1 MNCTLVPSRRRRYFR
16 TFPAILAI
24 ALFATTALPL
34 ANPAQAATS
43 RAVPIVP
50 DPLFVPGELL
60 VQFRPEVAKSDRAR
74 VAREGGATLSREVT
88 ADGLVKVLL
97 GPGDTVEGAE
107 ARFRARA
114 DVEYAIPNLR
124 AKAFFTPN
132 DSLITSEDMDLAWN
146 LRSVHAYDAWDIQTG
161 DPDIVVAIVDTGV
174 AYEDHE
180 IPAYESAR
188 LWPGTTRYKRSPDL
202 PGPFVPG
209 WDFVYG
215 DAFADDD
222 NGHGTTVATIV
233 AGAPNNI
240 AGSAGIAFGVTI
252 MPIKVI
258 DWQRDSEMSLITS
271 GIRFAAEHGADIV
284 NLSLGFPPLDTFRG
298 LGYTESQIREMFRP
312 LREAVNY
319 AQRRGS
325 ILVGS
330 AGNFD
335 ASEVSLPAGY
345 PGVIAVGATDPD
357 GRRSSYSSYG
367 RDLDFMAPGGDF
379 TDLNNDHVQD
389 AVFVLSIKPNRS
401 EGSLAKPDSF
411 GCFPFFG
418 TSGSAPHVSGAVA
431 LLMSKGYRS
440 QGAIE
445 QTLRDTSVRPP
456 DRPTGLDAEYG
467 AGLIQIDA
475 ALRARMPKSAG
486 SATTEATGTLA
497 ARLLSRNPARG
508 DVSIAY
514 RSERPGRVRVRVF
527 DVKGALVRT
536 IEDRDVPAGE
546 QRARWDGRDD
556 AGGHAAAGVY
566 LFRVETPAGIATRK
580 VAFLR

>member
-1 MNCTLVPSRRRRYFR
+1 MTCTLVPSRRRRTIR
-16 TFPAILAI
+16 TILAGLTL
-24 ALFATTALPL
+24 ALAAAAPLLPAG
-34 ANPAQAATS
+34 ANAATS
-43 RAVPIVP
+43 RAVPIIP
-50 DPLFVPGELL
+50 EPLFVPGQLL

-74 VAREGGATLSREVT
+74 VAREGGATLDREVT
-88 ADGLVKVLL
+88 PDGLVKVLL
-97 GPGDTVEGAE
+97 RPGDTVEDAE

-114 DVEYAIPNLR
+114 DVEYAVPNLR
-124 AKAFFTPN
+124 AEGFFIPD
-132 DSLITSEDMDLAWN
+132 DSLITSEELDLAWN
-146 LRSVHAYDAWDIQTG
+146 LRSVRAYDAWDIQTG
-161 DPDIVVAIVDTGV
+161 DPNIVVAIVDTGV
-174 AYEDHE
+174 AYEDHA
-180 IPAYESAR
+180 IPPYEVEK
-188 LWPGTTRYKRSPDL
+188 LWPGTTMYRRSPDL

-209 WDFVYG
+209 WDFVNG

-222 NGHGTTVATIV
+222 NGHGTTVATIL

-258 DWQRDSEMSLITS
+258 DWRRDSEMSLITS
-271 GIRFAAEHGADIV
+271 GIRFAGEHGAHIV
-284 NLSLGFPPLDTFRG
+284 NLSLGFPPLDRFRG
-298 LGYTESQIREMFRP
+298 LGYTEKQIREFFRP

-325 ILVGS
+325 ILVAA
-330 AGNFD
+330 AGNYD
-335 ASEVSLPAGY
+335 AIEASLPAGY
-345 PGVIAVGATDPD
+345 PDVIAVGATDPD
-357 GRRSSYSSYG
+357 GRRSSYSSFG
-367 RDLDFMAPGGDF
+367 RGLDFMAPGGDF
-379 TDLNNDHVQD
+379 GDLNQDHVQD

-418 TSGSAPHVSGAVA
+418 TSGATPHVAGAVA

-445 QTLRDTSVRPP
+445 QTLRETSVRPP
-456 DRPTGLDAEYG
+456 DRLPGIDAEYA
-467 AGLIQIDA
+467 AGLIQLDA
-475 ALRARMPKSAG
+475 ALRARMPNGAG
-486 SATTEATGTLA
+486 SATAITTGQIS

-514 RSERPGRVRVRVF
+514 RNERAGRVSVRVF
-527 DVKGALVRT
+527 DVRGSLVRT
-536 IEDRDVPAGE
+536 IDDRDALAGE

-556 AGGHAAAGVY
+556 AGGRAAAGVY
-566 LFRVETPAGIATRK
+566 LFRIETPEGIATRK